1 MEQMMAFPK
10 ITIYTK
16 KSCQFCVKA
25 KNLLENKGVDI
36 STLEEIRVDLNQDA
50 LQEMMQKTNRR
61 TVPQIWIGDRWIGG
75 FDDLSALDKS
85 GELNKLLNN

>member
-1 MEQMMAFPK
+1 MTFPK

-16 KSCQFCVKA
+16 QTGPFCVKA
-25 KNLLENKGVDI
+25 KNLLETKGVDI
-36 STLEEIRVDLNQDA
+36 SCVEEIRVDLNQDA

-61 TVPQIWIGDRWIGG
+61 TVPQIWIGDKWIGG

-85 GELNKLLNN
+85 GELNKLLTN